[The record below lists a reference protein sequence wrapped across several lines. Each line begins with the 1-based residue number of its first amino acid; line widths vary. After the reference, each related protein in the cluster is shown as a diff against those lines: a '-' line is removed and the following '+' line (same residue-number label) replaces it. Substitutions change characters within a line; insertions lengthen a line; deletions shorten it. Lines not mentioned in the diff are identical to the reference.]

1 MISSAR
7 AGVRERRGGRA
18 GRGARAAPQRARR
31 QRRQSSSRCA
41 TPWFWACYSRCLP
54 ICTLLFHSGE
64 RVGHLLRRLRS
75 TDVIHCNVISVFV
88 IVVRLCDCVFCPVIL
103 FHQLVPKLSYRFD
116 NPHFVWLCHFTSPKA
131 GVLSLESSLTEVVSW
146 CTSKCRSDYNCL
158 EFVGPVLLTQ
168 SSWMTTFASRV
179 IAMQ

>member
-1 MISSAR
+1 MCERDAAVAR
-7 AGVRERRGGRA
+7 GA
-18 GRGARAAPQRARR
+18 GRGP
-31 QRRQSSSRCA
+31 
-41 TPWFWACYSRCLP
+41 
-54 ICTLLFHSGE
+54 
-64 RVGHLLRRLRS
+64 LRS
-75 TDVIHCNVISVFV
+75 ARGASAASPHRDVPRRGSGRAILVAFLFVLCCSIQVSVLVTFCGGFALLTSFTVMWSVCLWLLCVYV
-88 IVVRLCDCVFCPVIL
+88 IVCFVLWFCFINL
-103 FHQLVPKLSYRFD
+103 YLSYRFD